1 MRGQW
6 PVLSQ
11 AADACACLV
20 TRSVCTHTAENV
32 VGNLSSCGRC
42 RSHAARHPCGT
53 YMRTQRGTARNF
65 SCWLPPLQ
73 PPLGAAVSCWEG
85 LNIRIAAVV
94 GGLHFGSL
102 GGAGPGGLQ
111 LWGSVGVRSQRS
123 RQQGH
128 EALTVAAGH
137 VGAAPAPPLG
147 DEVVN
152 VIGEDVEAAVLLRQL
167 VQHDMV
173 RHLQQQG
180 EAAGTG
186 GPFVAAGAG
195 SQAQAV
201 TAAAAAAAA
210 AAAEPSWE
218 EARQQRLAA
227 AAPAHWADGCSR
239 GAVMDSPSEM
249 CASPQPTGGLQ
260 QQAQQVRHTQQD
272 GLGGGSGWAG
282 TDAATQA
289 ALREAATV
297 AAALGAAGADDFMHP
312 AHWVEA
318 RQQLGSGPGSRLRR
332 EDSTSSQDGH
342 ASSVHSF
349 LLPGRRFSSEDDS
362 QAGSDAPYLPP
373 AAPQLRPT
381 AAAEAWAP
389 AARLSEG
396 SLQLQPEP
404 GGQAVRQQAAAA
416 ADLAA
421 VQAVAPRTA
430 GASGFDGGAAV
441 GTEVDAALPLF
452 GRGDH
457 QADATRPLSTAQRLQ
472 LALRAVQL
480 LAMFLPFLLLGP
492 LLLVLAAQLDSAAAR
507 RQQRQQVAQQLQPQ
521 ALLVQEDGD
530 QGFVVAN
537 VVAQP
542 AAREEAVAVPSGA
555 ASRLRTAA
563 FKLLLGACRR
573 RQAGRAAR
581 VLPAHLAHDRHAALQ
596 ASRHGTLSGWPL
608 GCLILC
614 VCLVPGLCSG
624 AAFIKW
630 GQWASTREDIFPQAR
645 ARGVGGGVG
654 L

>member
-1 MRGQW
+1 MPQGT
-6 PVLSQ
+6 L
-11 AADACACLV
+11 AAPTCAPSGAQLGIFLV
-20 TRSVCTHTAENV
+20 
-32 VGNLSSCGRC
+32 G
-42 RSHAARHPCGT
+42 
-53 YMRTQRGTARNF
+53 
-65 SCWLPPLQ
+65 LPPLQ

-180 EAAGTG
+180 EAVGTG

-218 EARQQRLAA
+218 EARQQRLAGAA

-260 QQAQQVRHTQQD
+260 QQAQQVRHTQQGD
-272 GLGGGSGWAG
+272 LGGGSGWAG

-318 RQQLGSGPGSRLRR
+318 RQQLGSGLRR
-332 EDSTSSQDGH
+332 EDSTSTRDGR

-362 QAGSDAPYLPP
+362 QAGSDAPFPPP
-373 AAPQLRPT
+373 AAPLLRP
-381 AAAEAWAP
+381 AVAAEAWAP
-389 AARLSEG
+389 AARLREG
-396 SLQLQPEP
+396 SLQPQLEP
-404 GGQAVRQQAAAA
+404 GGQAVRQHAAEAA

-421 VQAVAPRTA
+421 VQAAAPRTA

-457 QADATRPLSTAQRLQ
+457 QADTTRPLSTAQRLQ

-521 ALLVQEDGD
+521 ALLVQEEGD
-530 QGFVVAN
+530 QGVVVAN

-542 AAREEAVAVPSGA
+542 AAPAEPVAVPSGA

-581 VLPAHLAHDRHAALQ
+581 MLPAHLAHGRHAALQ

-645 ARGVGGGVG
+645 ARGVGGGGVG